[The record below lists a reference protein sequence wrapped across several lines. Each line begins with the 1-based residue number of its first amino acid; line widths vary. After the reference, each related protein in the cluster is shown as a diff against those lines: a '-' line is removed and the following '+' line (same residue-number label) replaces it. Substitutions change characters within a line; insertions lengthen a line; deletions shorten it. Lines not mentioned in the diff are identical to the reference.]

1 MPAMGRILVVDDEAE
16 VRGVLAEFFQA
27 LGHDVSQAENGP
39 AALTLVARS
48 RPDAVCLDLWM
59 DGMPGLEVLDRLT
72 RTHPEVPVVIVTA
85 DPLTDT
91 MQDARARG
99 AFDYILKPLDFSRL
113 ARVVDA
119 ALAPDRTP
127 PPSNADPK

>member
-1 MPAMGRILVVDDEAE
+1 MGRILVVDDEAE

-59 DGMPGLEVLDRLT
+59 DGMPGLEVRLPLLFDAMVSQG
-72 RTHPEVPVVIVTA
+72 RMGLSKFVELTA
-85 DPLTDT
+85 T
-91 MQDARARG
+91 A
-99 AFDYILKPLDFSRL
+99 
-113 ARVVDA
+113 
-119 ALAPDRTP
+119 
-127 PPSNADPK
+127 

>member
-1 MPAMGRILVVDDEAE
+1 
-16 VRGVLAEFFQA
+16 
-27 LGHDVSQAENGP
+27 
-39 AALTLVARS
+39 
-48 RPDAVCLDLWM
+48 
-59 DGMPGLEVLDRLT
+59 
-72 RTHPEVPVVIVTA
+72 
-85 DPLTDT
+85 

-127 PPSNADPK
+127 PPSNADAK